1 MLHFRRVLLLLVLV
15 VVLAVALVVV
25 LVVVLVLVLVVGL
38 VEPVAWQ
45 FVQVVP
51 LLVVVVVER

>member
-1 MLHFRRVLLLLVLV
+1 MLGVVPAAGLV
-15 VVLAVALVVV
+15 VALVAVP
-25 LVVVLVLVLVVGL
+25 VLVLVVEL

-51 LLVVVVVER
+51 LLVVVVVE